1 MVEELMAKNRRKCGT
16 SEVNKRLVEQIP
28 EYVVNRRSA
37 EMHALSWNRIRHM
50 IKAAPKVVT
59 IPVVVHV
66 VYNTQ
71 EQNISDEQ
79 VHSQISILN
88 EDYRM
93 RNSDIGSVPE
103 PFRTFCA
110 DSYVEFKLA
119 CRDPSGKPTM
129 GITRTRTDV
138 NSFDT
143 NDAVKYSS
151 KGGVDAWSSDKY
163 LNIWVCKLGGGLL
176 GYAQFPGG
184 PNETDG
190 VVITYTAFGNI
201 GTAISPFNLGRTATH
216 EVGHWLN
223 LYHIWGDD
231 TWLSEPCSGSD
242 NVDDT
247 PNQEGENYGRPS
259 FPHISCSNGPNGD
272 MFVNYM
278 DYTDDGSMYM
288 FTKGQ
293 VSRIEATLNGPR
305 LSLTQSDALICE
317 EIKEAKKRDG
327 VSDLK
332 QDKLLFDGANK
343 YVPASSLG
351 LSLESSSSQKNTK
364 RIKIKD

>member
-1 MVEELMAKNRRKCGT
+1 
-16 SEVNKRLVEQIP
+16 
-28 EYVVNRRSA
+28 
-37 EMHALSWNRIRHM
+37 
-50 IKAAPKVVT
+50 VT

-66 VYNTQ
+66 VYNTE
-71 EQNISDEQ
+71 EQNVSDEQ
-79 VHSQISILN
+79 INGQISILN

-103 PFRTFCA
+103 PFRKFCS
-110 DSYVEFKLA
+110 DCYVEFKLA
-119 CRDPSGKPTM
+119 CRDPDGKSTN
-129 GITRTRTDV
+129 GITRTSTDV
-138 NSFDT
+138 NSFST
-143 NDAVKYSS
+143 NDRVKYSS
-151 KGGVDAWSSDKY
+151 KGGVDAWPSDKY
-163 LNIWVCKLGGGLL
+163 LNIWVCKLGGGVL

-184 PNETDG
+184 PKDTDG
-190 VVITYTAFGNI
+190 VVITYTGFGNM
-201 GTAISPFNLGRTATH
+201 GTAAAPFNLGRTATH

-247 PNQEGENYGRPS
+247 PNQEGENYGRPT
-259 FPHISCSNGPNGD
+259 FPHISCNNGPNGD

-305 LSLTQSDALICE
+305 LSLTQSDGLICE
-317 EIKEAKKRDG
+317 EVKVEEAMARAG
-327 VSDLK
+327 LK

-343 YVPASSLG
+343 YVPRSSLG
-351 LSLESSSSQKNTK
+351 LNLERSSSK
-364 RIKIKD
+364 

>member
-1 MVEELMAKNRRKCGT
+1 M
-16 SEVNKRLVEQIP
+16 
-28 EYVVNRRSA
+28 
-37 EMHALSWNRIRHM
+37 IR
-50 IKAAPKVVT
+50 AAPKVVT

-66 VYNTQ
+66 VYNLQ

-79 VHSQISILN
+79 INSQISILN

-103 PFRTFCA
+103 PFRTFCS

-119 CRDPSGKPTM
+119 CKDPRGKPTN
-129 GITRTRTDV
+129 GITRTKTDV

-143 NDAVKYSS
+143 DDTVKYSS
-151 KGGVDAWSSDKY
+151 KGGTNAWPSDKY
-163 LNIWVCKLGGGLL
+163 LNMWVCKLGGGIL

-190 VVITYTAFGNI
+190 VVITYTAFGNM
-201 GTAISPFNLGRTATH
+201 GTAASPFNLGRTATH

-231 TWLSEPCSGSD
+231 SWLPESEKCNGSD

-247 PNQEGENYGRPS
+247 PNQKEENYGRPT
-259 FPHISCSNGPNGD
+259 FPHISCNNGPNGD

-317 EIKEAKKRDG
+317 EVKAKEAMARAG
-327 VSDLK
+327 VSELK

-343 YVPASSLG
+343 YVPRSSLG
-351 LSLESSSSQKNTK
+351 LPLERSSS
-364 RIKIKD
+364 RR

>member
-1 MVEELMAKNRRKCGT
+1 MSKKRRKCGT
-16 SEVNKRLVEQIP
+16 SEVNKRLLDQIP
-28 EYVVNRRSA
+28 AYAISRRSA
-37 EMHALSWNRIRHM
+37 EMHALSWGRIRPM
-50 IKAAPKVVT
+50 IRAAPKVVT

-71 EQNISDEQ
+71 GQNISDEQ
-79 VHSQISILN
+79 INSQISILN

-93 RNSDIGSVPE
+93 RNSDIGSVPQ
-103 PFRTFCA
+103 PFRPFCS

-119 CRDPSGKPTM
+119 CKDPDGKSTN
-129 GITRTRTDV
+129 GITRTKTDV

-143 NDAVKYSS
+143 DDTVKYSS
-151 KGGVDAWSSDKY
+151 KGGADAWPSDKY
-163 LNIWVCKLGGGLL
+163 LNMWVCKLGGGVL

-190 VVITYTAFGNI
+190 VVITYTAFGNM
-201 GTAISPFNLGRTATH
+201 GTAAPPFNLGRTATH

-231 TWLSEPCSGSD
+231 SWLSESEKCNGSD

-247 PNQEGENYGRPS
+247 PNQKEENYGRPT
-259 FPHISCSNGPNGD
+259 FPHISCNNAPNGD

-278 DYTDDGSMYM
+278 DYTDDSSMYM

-293 VSRIEATLNGPR
+293 VLRIEATLNGPR

-317 EIKEAKKRDG
+317 EVKAEEPMKRGG
-327 VSDLK
+327 VSKLK

-343 YVPASSLG
+343 YVPRSSLG
-351 LSLESSSSQKNTK
+351 LSLESSSSK
-364 RIKIKD
+364 